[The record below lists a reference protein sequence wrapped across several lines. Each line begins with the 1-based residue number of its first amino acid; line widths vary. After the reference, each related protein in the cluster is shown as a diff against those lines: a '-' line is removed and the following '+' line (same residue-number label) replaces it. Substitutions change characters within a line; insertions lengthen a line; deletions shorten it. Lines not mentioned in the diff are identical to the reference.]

1 MRKGQVQGILHYLRG
16 LARPLTARDQTDRQL
31 LQRFAALHD
40 EAAFALLV
48 ERHGGLVWGVC
59 RRLLRH
65 EQDAEDAFQAAF
77 LVLARKAGTVPW
89 RDDVGNWLYAVALRV
104 ARRAQARGR
113 RRRLLEQEAA
123 AMPAREA
130 LDDSGRADL
139 AAVVDEEVSRLPDKY
154 RRPVVLCCLLGK
166 TYGEAARLLGWPEGT
181 VSGRLARARELLH
194 RRLTRRG
201 LAVSGTGLALSLAP
215 APGSAAP
222 AALMNRTVKA
232 SLAFAAGPGEVAGPA
247 AALAE
252 GVLRAMSLT
261 GLKTAGM
268 ALLALA
274 LVSTGVGALVFADA
288 SEPAAKAP
296 QAPASKAA
304 PKGREPAPVP
314 LPRAWAGRWVANP
327 FAGATALEVLYRGG
341 ENGDETVYVIREATA
356 LAALLKEVKI
366 TGVQNNI
373 FPSCEPPS
381 RLRVCY
387 REGSAFEAG
396 VTSGDSLTC
405 QHGMLYLDP
414 RFFVALNQHLS
425 KQANR
430 PVDVL
435 KMVPARPRAVPPVGN
450 PVAAEPSRQALTAGF
465 RSLGVTYWLGGQIH
479 NAKITDAR
487 ALATI
492 HKTLYILK
500 DRPCT
505 DEKAQSRNVE
515 IWSKDGSLVYAHILN
530 DTEFF
535 DFKAGRFTVRPE
547 FFVALSREVSRLAGQ
562 PIDVCKDNA
571 LTERQVWRAREFRKL
586 LAEVKAFR
594 VQPEWGTGGDLV
606 IDEPA
611 AVDRLVKSLKWVE
624 VPAQDYDLPRARLL
638 VELTTKA
645 GKKVAIRRL
654 DVARGRK
661 AIKAAPGLADLV
673 EVEGFG
679 RLWLDSQ
686 WRQGFDQHVFQRD
699 QAAKGRRAEETT
711 VLVCRDLPLFW
722 KQVLGVTAHYRVGEK
737 EINVSLQAGESR
749 PVVALLA
756 GAKLERLDWSPAR
769 WDRELKGLIDRGAGS
784 LECAPGA
791 GFSLELVIRGERE
804 LLIPSVGRLT
814 FARSP
819 LPALQE
825 AIDADRA
832 REVELLPRAK

>member
-1 MRKGQVQGILHYLRG
+1 VQGILHYLRG
-16 LARPLTARDQTDRQL
+16 LARPRAARDQTDRQL

-59 RRLLRH
+59 RRLLRQ

-77 LVLARKAGTVPW
+77 LVLARKAASIPW

-104 ARRAQARGR
+104 ARRAQTRGR
-113 RRRLLEQEAA
+113 HQRLLEQEAA
-123 AMPAREA
+123 AMPAREVP
-130 LDDSGRADL
+130 DDSGRAEL
-139 AAVVDEEVSRLPDKY
+139 AAVVHEEVSRLPDKY
-154 RRPVVLCCLLGK
+154 RRPVILCCLQGK

-181 VSGRLARARELLH
+181 VSGRLARARELLQ

-201 LAVSGTGLALSLAP
+201 LAVSGAGLAFALVPATGL
-215 APGSAAP
+215 AAP
-222 AALMNRTVKA
+222 AALVSRTIQA
-232 SLAFAAGPGEVAGPA
+232 SLAFAAGPGEIAGPA

-252 GVLRAMSLT
+252 GVIRTMSLT
-261 GLKTAGM
+261 TRLKTAGM

-274 LVSTGVGALVFADA
+274 LVGAGVTALVHADG
-288 SEPAAKAP
+288 SEPPANKPKAEVTKAAAKDRQP
-296 QAPASKAA
+296 APAS
-304 PKGREPAPVP
+304 

-327 FAGATALEVLYRGG
+327 FAGATALELIHGG
-341 ENGDETVYVIREATA
+341 GGKGDETVYVIQDAKA

-381 RLRVCY
+381 RLRVRY

-396 VTSGDSLTC
+396 VMSGDSLTC
-405 QHGMLYLDP
+405 RYGTLYLDP
-414 RFFVALNQHLS
+414 RFFVALNRRLGE
-425 KQANR
+425 QAKK

-435 KMVPARPRAVPPVGN
+435 KMMPTLPRPVPPMGN
-450 PVAAEPSRQALTAGF
+450 PVEVKPSRQSLTAGF
-465 RSLGVTYWLGGQIH
+465 KSLGVTYWLGGQIH
-479 NAKITDAR
+479 NAKITDAK

-492 HKTLYILK
+492 HKALRILK
-500 DRPCT
+500 EQPCA
-505 DEKAQSRNVE
+505 DEKPQSRTVE
-515 IWSKDGSLVYAHILN
+515 IWSKDGSLFYARILSA
-530 DTEFF
+530 TEFF

-547 FFVALSREVSRLAGQ
+547 FFQALSREVSRLAGQ

-571 LTERQVWRAREFRKL
+571 LTQRQVWRAQEFRKL
-586 LAEVKAFR
+586 LAEAKAFR
-594 VQPEWGTGGDLV
+594 VEPEWGTGGDLV

-611 AVDRLVKSLKWVE
+611 AVDRLVKSLRWVE
-624 VPAQDYDLPRARLL
+624 VPAQEYDLSRANLL

-654 DVARGRK
+654 DIAKIRER
-661 AIKAAPGLADLV
+661 IKAGPGLADLV

-679 RLWLDSQ
+679 PLWLDSQ

-699 QAAKGRRAEETT
+699 QAAKDRRAEETT

-722 KQVLGVTAHYRVGEK
+722 KQVLGVTAHYRMGDK
-737 EINVSLQAGESR
+737 EMNVSLQAGESR
-749 PVVALLA
+749 VVVELLTS
-756 GAKLERLDWSPAR
+756 AKLERLDWSSAR
-769 WDRELKGLIDRGAGS
+769 WERELKDLIDRGAGS
-784 LECAPGA
+784 LECAPGL
-791 GFSLELVIRGERE
+791 GFSLELVVSGERE
-804 LLIPSVGRLT
+804 QLIPSVGRLT

-819 LPALQE
+819 LPALKE
-825 AIDADRA
+825 AIDAARA
-832 REVELLPRAK
+832 REVDLLPRAK